1 MNSFNQ
7 LETKENKTMTKVT
20 TIFLAPLVVVF
31 LAGSGHAQLFIEDF
45 DTYSAWAEGPGTQL
59 TSKSPGTNTNGWMKG
74 VIGNVRRQHGL
85 INTDGINETQAGGG
99 HSIAG
104 AGDVSGSA
112 FRDLRGTGEVN
123 ANGNYMVR
131 ALINPGE
138 QGRGTT
144 MLKIGD
150 AATTLVP
157 YANANELWVGFENFE
172 TESHPITGNDAHRDR
187 IDLYTTRDGV
197 LLYNDFQGG
206 DPGECALNPNW
217 QEGDW
222 LGDYYLL
229 PETGDAPCR
238 MNVRADVFDA
248 GSTAGVH
255 AHFDWTPYGAWLEAL
270 VNVNMNNEVGTLWLR
285 DVDDTTGEPTEQWGK
300 FPWEFGLGVGSTV
313 GIPFT
318 AVEASGWQ
326 VVPVPGRNTV
336 ANLVDNFISGHPL
349 LATQGDFDGDGDIDG
364 NDFLIWQ
371 NNFPT
376 TDGTAIS
383 FSGDATGDG
392 KVDGDDFL
400 IWQNSFPYPA
410 ALAKTPE
417 PASLGLVALGGLL
430 MLRRRAI

>member
-1 MNSFNQ
+1 MA
-7 LETKENKTMTKVT
+7 V
-20 TIFLAPLVVVF
+20 FLTLLVVIV
-31 LAGSGHAQLFIEDF
+31 LAGASHAQLFIEDF
-45 DTYSAWAEGPGTQL
+45 DTYNAWTEGPETKM

-74 VIGNVRRQHGL
+74 VIHNVRRQHPL
-85 INTDGINETQAGGG
+85 INTDGINGTQAGGG
-99 HSIAG
+99 HGTST
-104 AGDVSGSA
+104 GDVSGAA

-123 ANGNYMVR
+123 ANGNYMMR

-138 QGRGTT
+138 QGRGSTV
-144 MLKIGD
+144 LKIGD

-157 YANANELWVGFENFE
+157 YSNANELWVAFENFE

-187 IDLYTTRDGV
+187 IDFYTMRNGV
-197 LLYNDFQGG
+197 HVGNDFQVG
-206 DPGECALNPNW
+206 DPGECALNPNF

-222 LGDYYLL
+222 TGDYYLL

-238 MNVRADVFDA
+238 MNVDPDLFGPSSSVNAY
-248 GSTAGVH
+248 
-255 AHFDWTPYGAWLEAL
+255 FDWTRYDAWLEVM
-270 VNVNMNNEVGTLWLR
+270 VNINMNNELGTLWFR
-285 DVDDTTGEPTEQWGK
+285 DVDDTTGEPTEQWEK

-318 AVEASGWQ
+318 AVEASGWR
-326 VVPVPGRNTV
+326 VLPVPGRNTV

-410 ALAKTPE
+410 GLAKTPE

-430 MLRRRAI
+430 MLRRRVV

>member
-1 MNSFNQ
+1 
-7 LETKENKTMTKVT
+7 MTKVA
-20 TIFLAPLVVVF
+20 TIFLAPLVVVL
-31 LAGSGHAQLFIEDF
+31 LAGAGRAQLFIEDF

-59 TSKSPGTNTNGWMKG
+59 TSKSPATKTNGWMKG
-74 VIGNVRRQHGL
+74 VIHNLRRQYGK

-99 HSIAG
+99 HTLAG

-123 ANGNYMVR
+123 ANGNYMMR

-144 MLKIGD
+144 QLKIGD

-157 YANANELWVGFENFE
+157 YSDANEFWVSFGTFE
-172 TESHPITGNDAHRDR
+172 TETHPITGNDAHRDR
-187 IDLYTTRDGV
+187 IDLYTMRNGV
-197 LLYNDFQGG
+197 HVGNDFQAG
-206 DPGECALNPNW
+206 DPGECAVNPNW
-217 QEGDW
+217 QEDDW

-238 MNVRADVFDA
+238 MNVDKDLF
-248 GSTAGVH
+248 GPSTYVNAY
-255 AHFDWTPYGAWLEAL
+255 FDWTPYGAWLEVM
-270 VNVNMNNEVGTLWLR
+270 VNVNMNNEVGTLWFR
-285 DVDDTTGEPTEQWGK
+285 DVDDTTGEPLEQWDR

-318 AVEASGWQ
+318 AVEASGWR
-326 VVPVPGRNTV
+326 VLPVPGRNTV

-383 FSGDATGDG
+383 FSGDANGDG
-392 KVDGDDFL
+392 NVDGDDFL

-417 PASLGLVALGGLL
+417 PASLVLLALGGLL
-430 MLRRRAI
+430 MPKRRAI